1 MAQLNSEIKTAIKNT
16 LLHFS
21 DNNLDFNPQ
30 NFLDILC
37 AECRNMG
44 VKFSECDWFSAWS
57 GRFEGAIKKEL
68 QNSPIKTRDDFIDK
82 IAQICNH
89 KRESI
94 ELADKSNAT
103 KTLQKALTLLKA
115 HKIIDFNANLPLNAI
130 DSKLS
135 ALLESNKSL
144 ESTKSN
150 ESTKSAESNKSLE
163 SHESTEL
170 RESTESH
177 KKISH
182 FLAHLGA
189 QHIKIDKN
197 QKILLCKFSEQTF
210 IKTLDSHAH
219 SRLLHSFCA
228 LLLNNL
234 SSQNVIG
241 IYKNAVAIFSKERI
255 DALKSEIEKILEI
268 HTFMLHNKPLRLK
281 IDFVVV
287 KFGELQ

>member
-21 DNNLDFNPQ
+21 EHNLDFNPQ
-30 NFLDILC
+30 SFLDILC

-44 VKFSECDWFSAWS
+44 VRFSECDWFSAWS

-89 KRESI
+89 KRESLEI
-94 ELADKSNAT
+94 SDKSAT
-103 KTLQKALTLLKA
+103 TKALQKALALLKA
-115 HKIIDFNANLPLNAI
+115 HRIIDFSANLPLNTI

-135 ALLESNKSL
+135 ALLEL
-144 ESTKSN
+144 GE
-150 ESTKSAESNKSLE
+150 SAESNE
-163 SHESTEL
+163 SHESRQM
-170 RESTESH
+170 RESH
-177 KKISH
+177 NKKINN
-182 FLAHLGA
+182 FLANLGA

-197 QKILLCKFSEQTF
+197 QKILLCKFSEQAF

-228 LLLNNL
+228 LLLNKLN
-234 SSQNVIG
+234 SQNVIG
-241 IYKNAVAIFSKERI
+241 IYKNAVAIFSKQHT
-255 DALKSEIEKILEI
+255 DALKREIEKILEI

-281 IDFVVV
+281 IDFSVV

>member
-21 DNNLDFNPQ
+21 EHNLDFNPQ
-30 NFLDILC
+30 SFLDILC

-44 VKFSECDWFSAWS
+44 VRFNECDWFSAWS

-89 KRESI
+89 KRESL
-94 ELADKSNAT
+94 ETSDKSTAT
-103 KTLQKALTLLKA
+103 KTLQKALALLKERG
-115 HKIIDFNANLPLNAI
+115 IIDFSANLPLNAI

-135 ALLESNKSL
+135 ALLES
-144 ESTKSN
+144 
-150 ESTKSAESNKSLE
+150 AEIRE
-163 SHESTEL
+163 SHESREV
-170 RESTESH
+170 RESH
-177 KKISH
+177 NKKISN

-189 QHIKIDKN
+189 QRIKIDKN
-197 QKILLCKFSEQTF
+197 QKILLCKFSEQAF

-219 SRLLHSFCA
+219 NRLLHSFCA
-228 LLLNNL
+228 LLLNKLN
-234 SSQNVIG
+234 SQNVIG
-241 IYKNAVAIFSKERI
+241 IYKNAVAIFSKQHT
-255 DALKSEIEKILEI
+255 DALKREIEKILEI
-268 HTFMLHNKPLRLK
+268 NTFMLHNKPLRLK
-281 IDFVVV
+281 IDFSVV

>member
-21 DNNLDFNPQ
+21 EHNLDFNPQ
-30 NFLDILC
+30 SFLDILC

-44 VKFSECDWFSAWS
+44 ARFNECDWFSAWS

-89 KRESI
+89 KRESL
-94 ELADKSNAT
+94 ETSDKSTAT
-103 KTLQKALTLLKA
+103 KTLQKALTLLKERG
-115 HKIIDFNANLPLNAI
+115 IIDFSANLPLNAI

-135 ALLESNKSL
+135 TLLES
-144 ESTKSN
+144 
-150 ESTKSAESNKSLE
+150 AEILE
-163 SHESTEL
+163 SHES
-170 RESTESH
+170 RESH
-177 KKISH
+177 NKKISN

-197 QKILLCKFSEQTF
+197 QKILLCKFSEQAF

-219 SRLLHSFCA
+219 NRLLHSFCA
-228 LLLNNL
+228 LLLNKLN
-234 SSQNVIG
+234 SQNVIG
-241 IYKNAVAIFSKERI
+241 IYKNAVAIFSKQHT
-255 DALKSEIEKILEI
+255 DALKREIEQILEI
-268 HTFMLHNKPLRLK
+268 NTFMLHNKPLRLK
-281 IDFVVV
+281 IDFSVV